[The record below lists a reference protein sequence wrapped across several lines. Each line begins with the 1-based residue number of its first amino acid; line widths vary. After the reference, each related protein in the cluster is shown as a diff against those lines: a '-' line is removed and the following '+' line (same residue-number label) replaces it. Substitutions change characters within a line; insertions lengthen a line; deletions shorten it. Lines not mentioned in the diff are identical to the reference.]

1 SEVKQHPPRKRR
13 VEGAVAEG
21 TLASVAAHDG
31 RARQVGP
38 EAVEHSGGTVE
49 TNHAMAGV
57 HERLG
62 NRHAVAAADVQNP
75 RVGWRGSG
83 ARGSFRDPPGPAAI
97 RGIPIG
103 NQIVLT
109 HALRVRLYTS
119 RSHHRAVKAQSRSVG

>member
-1 SEVKQHPPRKRR
+1 Y
-13 VEGAVAEG
+13 EG

-31 RARQVGP
+31 RARQVGL

-75 RVGWRGSG
+75 RVGWERSG
-83 ARGSFRDPPGPAAI
+83 DRECFRDTHGPAAI
-97 RGIPIG
+97 RRIPIG

-119 RSHHRAVKAQSRSVG
+119 RSHHRAVKAPRSVAKGRVIRGLACTVEYY